1 MELIYGVKE
10 KDGMNLEKRR
20 NRRIKKKGSIKREK
34 KGNGT
39 KNRQIRLKKEGVV
52 IIKWECERCGALK
65 SLEQQGGV
73 G

>member
-39 KNRQIRLKKEGVV
+39 KNRQIRLKKEEG
-52 IIKWECERCGALK
+52 
-65 SLEQQGGV
+65 
-73 G
+73 